1 MAIFTGAKL
10 IGMGAAVPLGRG
22 KENMNKLILDIKK
35 RELVDDKI
43 HILKEKYK
51 KFICIEATSIGG
63 RKYYEWYSQ
72 YFQDWL
78 LINSEGFVKLENRLP
93 YLVGNIKNESIENLW
108 KKVNVYQ
115 KSKLVMDNIKKCL
128 DNGEEMDSQEFVYL

>member
-1 MAIFTGAKL
+1 M
-10 IGMGAAVPLGRG
+10 
-22 KENMNKLILDIKK
+22 
-35 RELVDDKI
+35 
-43 HILKEKYK
+43 
-51 KFICIEATSIGG
+51 
-63 RKYYEWYSQ
+63 
-72 YFQDWL
+72 
-78 LINSEGFVKLENRLP
+78 INSEGFVKLENRLP